1 MKQETRTVVIELLT
15 KYPTFRDSD
24 EQLVAWIWGL
34 EMNAKG
40 YSTGTLPT
48 QKFLR
53 ILADGQL
60 TSSDSITRMR
70 RKAQE
75 EHPELRGTKYNQR
88 QDRQSSVKKD
98 LGYGQ

>member
-1 MKQETRTVVIELLT
+1 
-15 KYPTFRDSD
+15 
-24 EQLVAWIWGL
+24 
-34 EMNAKG
+34 
-40 YSTGTLPT
+40 
-48 QKFLR
+48 
-53 ILADGQL
+53 
-60 TSSDSITRMR
+60 MR

>member
-1 MKQETRTVVIELLT
+1 MSNNKQQT
-15 KYPTFRDSD
+15 
-24 EQLVAWIWGL
+24 
-34 EMNAKG
+34 
-40 YSTGTLPT
+40 TLPA

-75 EHPELRGTKYNQR
+75 EHPELRGAKYNQR
-88 QDRQSSVKKD
+88 QDRQSSGKKD
-98 LGYGQ
+98 LGYGQSTTNGSGVVRTRNVKTQLKYERNT

>member
-1 MKQETRTVVIELLT
+1 MSNNKQQT
-15 KYPTFRDSD
+15 
-24 EQLVAWIWGL
+24 
-34 EMNAKG
+34 
-40 YSTGTLPT
+40 TLPA

-75 EHPELRGTKYNQR
+75 ENPELRGAKYNQR
-88 QDRQSSVKKD
+88 QDRQSLVKKD

>member
-15 KYPTFRDSD
+15 QYPTFRDSD

-34 EMNAKG
+34 EMNTKG

-60 TSSDSITRMR
+60 TSSDSITRVR

-75 EHPELRGTKYNQR
+75 ENPELRGAKYNQR
-88 QDRQSSVKKD
+88 QANQEKVKKD
-98 LGYGQ
+98 LGY